1 MEYLS
6 LFSSS
11 QVSLAH
17 QPQYIGRSFRFHS
30 LSMLE
35 YVYIRIYIYMHVCIK
50 QTTLKSLGDI
60 ESHYLSPLNS
70 SVEALGN
77 RMPHQWQLWSAVVS
91 SQHQ

>member
-1 MEYLS
+1 MEYLL

-35 YVYIRIYIYMHVCIK
+35 YVYIWIYIYIYLCMYKINYFK
-50 QTTLKSLGDI
+50 
-60 ESHYLSPLNS
+60 ESWRYR
-70 SVEALGN
+70 VT
-77 RMPHQWQLWSAVVS
+77 
-91 SQHQ
+91 